1 MRMIGD
7 EERCAAAHRRGA
19 ANVRALLPQI
29 ARKTVG
35 YRLLVRSKPRQ
46 PLRPRPPRRVWWARP
61 ARPDGSPAPFTR
73 TELPHGRPARPFA
86 DEIPPAAAGKL
97 AGERNGAPGREGIKG
112 VNFALERTASRWPR
126 HLFSPGR
133 SGRASLTG
141 SRSESLTRRGCAK
154 CAPCWTSSSSTPS
167 ARRPA
172 APTSARSEER
182 RVGKE
187 CRFGGRAVR

>member
-29 ARKTVG
+29 ARKIVG
-35 YRLLVRSKPRQ
+35 YCLLVRSKARE
-46 PLRPRPPRRVWWARP
+46 PLRSRPPRRVLW

-73 TELPHGRPARPFA
+73 TALPHGRPARPFA

-112 VNFALERTASRWPR
+112 VNFALERTASR
-126 HLFSPGR
+126 
-133 SGRASLTG
+133 
-141 SRSESLTRRGCAK
+141 
-154 CAPCWTSSSSTPS
+154 
-167 ARRPA
+167 
-172 APTSARSEER
+172 
-182 RVGKE
+182 
-187 CRFGGRAVR
+187 